1 MTHNVMNRDS
11 SVIQN
16 SSKCLES
23 FLDVLSA
30 VRLDTSHR
38 RVVNVKIRFVGTTVI
53 DCVHSCS
60 DDDRLLWIAPPG
72 PLDET
77 VKAIE
82 ISFELIQ
89 ANWVDFF
96 AIVYWFLQLDQ
107 T

>member
-60 DDDRLLWIAPPG
+60 DDNRLLRIAPLG